1 MPFACL
7 IRSSASAAVK
17 PMFLFLYQ
25 LAADIDSQSQLDMAK
40 SMGVSPSFLSATEVG
55 TKKISDDFLNRVI
68 EFFASKGI
76 HISGI
81 REAAD
86 VSNKAVSLE
95 GLSTT
100 QQFLVAGFARA
111 NMSKDQL
118 DAFVKLLADT
128 KKGG

>member
-1 MPFACL
+1 MKISEYGKL
-7 IRSSASAAVK
+7 VRK
-17 PMFLFLYQ
+17 GR
-25 LAADIDSQSQLDMAK
+25 IDAGITMLDMAK

-128 KKGG
+128 KKGVFGISG

>member
-1 MPFACL
+1 MKISEYGKL
-7 IRSSASAAVK
+7 VRK
-17 PMFLFLYQ
+17 GR
-25 LAADIDSQSQLDMAK
+25 IDAGITMLDMAK
-40 SMGVSPSFLSATEVG
+40 SMGVSPSFLSATEAG

-76 HISGI
+76 HIIGI

-100 QQFLVAGFARA
+100 QQFLVARFARA

-118 DAFVKLLADT
+118 DAFVKLLAGT
-128 KKGG
+128 KKEAK

>member
-1 MPFACL
+1 MKISEYGKL
-7 IRSSASAAVK
+7 VRK
-17 PMFLFLYQ
+17 GR
-25 LAADIDSQSQLDMAK
+25 IDAGITMLDMAK
-40 SMGVSPSFLSATEVG
+40 SMGVSPSFLSATEAG

-76 HISGI
+76 HIIGI
-81 REAAD
+81 READ

-118 DAFVKLLADT
+118 DAFVKLLAGT
-128 KKGG
+128 KKEAK